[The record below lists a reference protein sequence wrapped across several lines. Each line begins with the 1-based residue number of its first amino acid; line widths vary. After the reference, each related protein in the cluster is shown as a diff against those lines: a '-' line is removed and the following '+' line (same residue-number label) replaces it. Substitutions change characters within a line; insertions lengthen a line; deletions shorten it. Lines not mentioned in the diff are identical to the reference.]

1 MVVWGGFDYHS
12 PDTSLTFEKGISSM
26 LDLIAIYMP
35 HIYVSFITF
44 WMLRLKLI
52 LFLVLIKRFNFLW
65 KLKGC

>member
-44 WMLRLKLI
+44 
-52 LFLVLIKRFNFLW
+52 
-65 KLKGC
+65 